1 MGRREKIRD
10 YMEDRFLVEFG
21 EDVTPDTDLFKA
33 GVMDSFGYLQ
43 LMDFLE
49 SEFGVKISSDEI
61 LGNIFV
67 SLATIDDF
75 MAEKIELNA

>member
-49 SEFGVKISSDEI
+49 SEFDVEISSDEI
-61 LGNIFV
+61 LGNVFV